1 MNSNQQVYDNLSN
14 KQEFNE
20 VENSQ
25 KNVQND
31 DEKEIAN
38 DNV

>member
-1 MNSNQQVYDNLSN
+1 MNSNLQVYDNLSN

-25 KNVQND
+25 KNLQND
-31 DEKEIAN
+31 AEKEIAN